1 MMKQLLKLA
10 DFIDYFIKRLGR
22 WTAWLTLATVL
33 VTFLVVVLRYVF
45 ETGSLALQESI
56 SYLHATVFM
65 LGAAYTLQHDA
76 HVRVDI
82 VYHKLSA
89 RQRARIEIFGIL
101 MLLMPV
107 CFFMITVSVDY
118 VAASWSVM
126 EGSQEA
132 GGLDAVFILKTLIP
146 VMAGLLI
153 LQGTSLLIRSSLV
166 LTGHDSAQTGDAPD
180 DIGP

>member
-1 MMKQLLKLA
+1 MTQQLLTLA
-10 DFIDYFIKRLGR
+10 DFIDRVINWLGQ
-22 WTAWLTLATVL
+22 WVAWLTLATVL

-45 ETGSLALQESI
+45 ETGSLALQEST
-56 SYLHATVFM
+56 SYLHACVFM

-89 RQRARIEIFGIL
+89 RQQAGIEIFGIL

-107 CFFMITVSVDY
+107 CFFMLTVSYDY
-118 VAASWSVM
+118 VAAAWSVM

-132 GGLDAVFILKTLIP
+132 GGLDAVFILKTMIP

-153 LQGTSLLIRSSLV
+153 LQGISLLIRNSLL
-166 LTGHDSAQTGDAPD
+166 LTGHASTSITHD
-180 DIGP
+180 